1 MNGWEDTFFG
11 VSGIIRWIVFRG
23 ERFAC
28 LLRIQEPEINL
39 VNGGIEM
46 NFKLSEEHEMIR
58 KMVRDF
64 ARNEVAPTAAERDE
78 EERFDMDLFKKM
90 AELGLTGIPWPE
102 EYGGIGSDYLAY
114 CIAVEELSRVCASI
128 GVTLSAH
135 TSLAGWPVY
144 KFGTE
149 EQKQKYLRPMAQ
161 GEKIGAYGLTEPGS
175 GSDAG
180 GMKTTARLEG
190 DHYVLNGSKI
200 FITNG
205 GIADTYIV
213 FALTDPSQRQRG
225 TSAFIV
231 EKEFEGFSVGKKE
244 KKLGIRSSPT
254 TEIVFEDCKVPKE
267 NMLGKEGDGF
277 KIAMMTL
284 DGGRNGIA
292 AQAVG
297 IAQGALDASVEYAKE
312 REQFG
317 KPIAANQG
325 ISFKI
330 ADMATSIEASRLLTY
345 QAAWLESEGLPYG
358 KESAMSKL
366 MAGDTAMKVTT
377 EAVQI
382 FGGYGYTKDYPVERY
397 MRDAKITQIYEGT
410 QEIQRLVISRMV
422 TK

>member
-1 MNGWEDTFFG
+1 MH
-11 VSGIIRWIVFRG
+11 
-23 ERFAC
+23 
-28 LLRIQEPEINL
+28 
-39 VNGGIEM
+39 
-46 NFKLSEEHEMIR
+46 FKLSEEHEMIR

-64 ARNEVAPTAAERDE
+64 AKNEVAPTAAERDE
-78 EERFDMDLFKKM
+78 EERFDRALFDQM

-114 CIAVEELSRVCASI
+114 VIAIEELSRVCAST

-135 TSLAGWPVY
+135 TSLAGWPIF

-149 EQKQKYLRPMAQ
+149 EQKQTFLRPMAE
-161 GEKIGAYGLTEPGS
+161 GKKIGAYGLTEPGS

-180 GMKTTARLEG
+180 GMKTIAKRDG

-205 GIADTYIV
+205 GIADIYVV
-213 FALTDPSQRQRG
+213 FALTDPESKQRG

-231 EKEFEGFSVGKKE
+231 ESDAPGFSVGKKE
-244 KKLGIRSSPT
+244 SKLGIRSSPT
-254 TEIVFEDCKVPKE
+254 TEIMFEDCRIPVE
-267 NMLGKEGDGF
+267 NLLGEEGQGF
-277 KIAMMTL
+277 KIAMQTL

-297 IAQGALDASVEYAKE
+297 IAQGALDASVEYARE
-312 REQFG
+312 RHQFG
-317 KPIAANQG
+317 KPIAVQQG
-325 ISFKI
+325 IGFKL
-330 ADMATSIEASRLLTY
+330 ADMATDVEAARLLTY

-358 KESAMSKL
+358 KESAMSKVF
-366 MAGDTAMKVTT
+366 AGDAAMKVTT
-377 EAVQI
+377 EAVQV

-410 QEIQRLVISRMV
+410 QEIQRLVISRML

>member
-1 MNGWEDTFFG
+1 MH
-11 VSGIIRWIVFRG
+11 
-23 ERFAC
+23 
-28 LLRIQEPEINL
+28 
-39 VNGGIEM
+39 
-46 NFKLSEEHEMIR
+46 FKLSEEHEMIR

-64 ARNEVAPTAAERDE
+64 AKNEVAPTAAERDE
-78 EERFDMDLFKKM
+78 EERFDRAIFDQM

-114 CIAVEELSRVCASI
+114 VIAIEELSRVCAST

-135 TSLAGWPVY
+135 TSLAGWPIF

-149 EQKQKYLRPMAQ
+149 EQKQTFLRPMAE
-161 GEKIGAYGLTEPGS
+161 GKKVGAYGLTEPGS

-180 GMKTTARLEG
+180 GMKTIAKKDG

-205 GIADTYIV
+205 GIADIYVV
-213 FALTDPSQRQRG
+213 FALTDPESKQRG

-231 EKEFEGFSVGKKE
+231 ESDTPGFSVGKKE
-244 KKLGIRSSPT
+244 SKLGIRSSPT
-254 TEIVFEDCKVPKE
+254 TEIMFEDCRIPVE
-267 NMLGKEGDGF
+267 NLLGEEGQGF
-277 KIAMMTL
+277 KIAMQTL

-297 IAQGALDASVEYAKE
+297 IAQGALDASVEYARE
-312 REQFG
+312 RHQFG
-317 KPIAANQG
+317 KPIAAQQG
-325 ISFKI
+325 IGFKL
-330 ADMATSIEASRLLTY
+330 ADMATDVEAARLLTY

-358 KESAMSKL
+358 KESAMSKVF
-366 MAGDTAMKVTT
+366 AGDAAMKVTT
-377 EAVQI
+377 EAVQV

-410 QEIQRLVISRMV
+410 QEIQRLVISRML

>member
-1 MNGWEDTFFG
+1 MH
-11 VSGIIRWIVFRG
+11 
-23 ERFAC
+23 
-28 LLRIQEPEINL
+28 
-39 VNGGIEM
+39 
-46 NFKLSEEHEMIR
+46 FKLSEEHEMIR

-64 ARNEVAPTAAERDE
+64 AKNEVAPTAAERDE
-78 EERFDMDLFKKM
+78 EERFDRALFDQM

-114 CIAVEELSRVCASI
+114 VIAIEELSRVCAST

-135 TSLAGWPVY
+135 TSLAGWPIF

-149 EQKQKYLRPMAQ
+149 EQKQTFLRPMAE
-161 GEKIGAYGLTEPGS
+161 GKKIGAYGLTEPGS

-180 GMKTTARLEG
+180 GMKTIAKRDG

-205 GIADTYIV
+205 GIADIYVV
-213 FALTDPSQRQRG
+213 FALTDPESKQRG

-231 EKEFEGFSVGKKE
+231 ESDAPGFSVGKKE
-244 KKLGIRSSPT
+244 SKLGIRSSPT
-254 TEIVFEDCKVPKE
+254 TEIMFEDCRIPVE
-267 NMLGKEGDGF
+267 NLLGEEGQGF
-277 KIAMMTL
+277 KIAMQTL

-297 IAQGALDASVEYAKE
+297 IAQGALDASVEYARE
-312 REQFG
+312 RHQFG
-317 KPIAANQG
+317 KPIAAQQG
-325 ISFKI
+325 IGFKL
-330 ADMATSIEASRLLTY
+330 ADMATDVEAARLLTY

-358 KESAMSKL
+358 KESAMSKVF
-366 MAGDTAMKVTT
+366 AGDAAMKVTT
-377 EAVQI
+377 EAVQV

-410 QEIQRLVISRMV
+410 QEIQRLVISRML

>member
-1 MNGWEDTFFG
+1 MNAMF
-11 VSGIIRWIVFRG
+11 
-23 ERFAC
+23 
-28 LLRIQEPEINL
+28 
-39 VNGGIEM
+39 
-46 NFKLSEEHEMIR
+46 FKLSDEHEMIR

-64 ARNEVAPTAAERDE
+64 AKNEVEPTAAERDE
-78 EERFDMDLFKKM
+78 EERFDRELFDKM

-114 CIAVEELSRVCASI
+114 VIAVEELSRVCASV

-149 EQKQKYLRPMAQ
+149 EQKQKYLKPMAQ

-180 GMKTTARLEG
+180 GMRTTAKLNG

-205 GIADTYIV
+205 GIADTYVV
-213 FALTDPSQRQRG
+213 FAVTDPSSKHKG

-231 EKEFEGFSVGKKE
+231 EKDFKGFSVGKKE
-244 KKLGIRSSPT
+244 SKLGIRSSPT
-254 TEIVFEDCKVPKE
+254 TEIMFEDCIVPKE
-267 NMLGKEGDGF
+267 NLLGQEGEGF

-297 IAQGALDASVEYAKE
+297 IAQGALDASVAYAKE
-312 REQFG
+312 RQQFG
-317 KPIAANQG
+317 KPIAQQQG
-325 ISFKI
+325 IGFKL
-330 ADMATSIEASRLLTY
+330 ADMATTIEASRLLTY

-366 MAGDTAMKVTT
+366 FAGDTAMKVTT
-377 EAVQI
+377 EAVQV

-410 QEIQRLVISRMV
+410 QEIQRLVISRML

>member
-1 MNGWEDTFFG
+1 MH
-11 VSGIIRWIVFRG
+11 
-23 ERFAC
+23 
-28 LLRIQEPEINL
+28 
-39 VNGGIEM
+39 
-46 NFKLSEEHEMIR
+46 FKLSEEHEMIR

-78 EERFDMDLFKKM
+78 EERFDRALFDQM
-90 AELGLTGIPWPE
+90 ADLGLTGIPWPE

-114 CIAVEELSRVCASI
+114 VIAVEELSRVCAST

-135 TSLAGWPVY
+135 TSLAGWPIF

-149 EQKQKYLRPMAQ
+149 EQKQKFLRPMAE
-161 GEKIGAYGLTEPGS
+161 GKKIGAYGLTEPSS

-180 GMKTTARLEG
+180 GMRTTAKRDG
-190 DHYVLNGSKI
+190 DHYILNGSKI

-205 GIADTYIV
+205 GIADIYVV
-213 FALTDPSQRQRG
+213 FALTDPDSKQRG

-231 EKEFEGFSVGKKE
+231 ESDTLGFSVGKKE
-244 KKLGIRSSPT
+244 SKLGIRSSPT
-254 TEIVFEDCKVPKE
+254 TEIIFEDCRIPVE
-267 NMLGKEGDGF
+267 NLLGEEGQGF
-277 KIAMMTL
+277 KVAMQTL

-297 IAQGALDASVEYAKE
+297 IAQSALDASVEYARE
-312 REQFG
+312 RHQFG
-317 KPIAANQG
+317 KPIAAQQG
-325 ISFKI
+325 IGFKL
-330 ADMATSIEASRLLTY
+330 ADMATDVEAARLLTY

-358 KESAMSKL
+358 KESAMSKVF
-366 MAGDTAMKVTT
+366 AGDTAMKVTT
-377 EAVQI
+377 EAVQV

-410 QEIQRLVISRMV
+410 QEIQRLVISRML

>member
-1 MNGWEDTFFG
+1 M
-11 VSGIIRWIVFRG
+11 
-23 ERFAC
+23 
-28 LLRIQEPEINL
+28 Q
-39 VNGGIEM
+39 
-46 NFKLSEEHEMIR
+46 FKLTEEHEMIR

-64 ARNEVAPTAAERDE
+64 AKNEVAPTAAERDE
-78 EERFDMDLFKKM
+78 EERFDMDIFKKM

-114 CIAVEELSRVCASI
+114 CIAIEELSKVCAST

-135 TSLAGWPVY
+135 TSLAGWPIY
-144 KFGTE
+144 KFGSE

-161 GEKIGAYGLTEPGS
+161 GETIGAYGLTEPGS
-175 GSDAG
+175 GSDSGA
-180 GMKTTARLEG
+180 MRTTAVADG
-190 DHYVLNGSKI
+190 DDYILNGTKI

-205 GIADTYIV
+205 GIADTYVV
-213 FALTDPSQRQRG
+213 FALTDPASRQKG

-231 EKEFEGFSVGKKE
+231 EKDFAGFSVGKKE

-254 TEIVFEDCKVPKE
+254 TELIFENCRVPKE
-267 NMLGKEGDGF
+267 NLLGKEGEGF

-297 IAQGALDASVEYAKE
+297 IAQGALDAAVDYAKE

-317 KPIAANQG
+317 KPIAAQQG
-325 ISFKI
+325 IGFKL
-330 ADMATSIEASRLLTY
+330 AEMATSVEAARLLTY

-366 MAGDTAMKVTT
+366 FAGDAAMKVTT
-377 EAVQI
+377 EAVQV

-410 QEIQRLVISRMV
+410 QEIQKLVISRML

>member
-1 MNGWEDTFFG
+1 
-11 VSGIIRWIVFRG
+11 
-23 ERFAC
+23 
-28 LLRIQEPEINL
+28 
-39 VNGGIEM
+39 M
-46 NFKLSEEHEMIR
+46 NFQLSEEHEMIR

-64 ARNEVAPTAAERDE
+64 ANNEVAPTAAERDE
-78 EERFDMDLFKKM
+78 EERFDRAMFDHM

-114 CIAVEELSRVCASI
+114 CIAVEELSRVDASA
-128 GVTLSAH
+128 GVVLSAH

-144 KFGTE
+144 TFGTE
-149 EQKQKYLRPMAQ
+149 EQKQKYLRPMAE
-161 GEKIGAYGLTEPGS
+161 GTKIGAYGLTEPAS

-180 GMKTTARLEG
+180 AMKTSAKEDG
-190 DHYVLNGSKI
+190 DHYILNGSKV

-205 GIADTYIV
+205 GIADIYIV
-213 FALTDPSQRQRG
+213 FAVTDPESKHKG
-225 TSAFIV
+225 TTAFIV
-231 EKEFEGFSVGKKE
+231 EKDFEGFSVGKKE

-254 TEIVFEDCKVPKE
+254 TEIIFDNCRVPKE
-267 NMLGKEGDGF
+267 NVLGELGQGF
-277 KIAMMTL
+277 KIAMQTL

-297 IAQGALDASVEYAKE
+297 IAQGAMDAAVNYAKE

-317 KPIAANQG
+317 KPIAVNQG
-325 ISFKI
+325 VSFKL

-345 QAAWLESEGLPYG
+345 QAAWLESNKLPYS
-358 KESAMSKL
+358 KESAMAKL
-366 MAGDTAMKVTT
+366 MAGDTAMKVTV
-377 EAVQI
+377 EAVQV
-382 FGGYGYTKDYPVERY
+382 FGGYGYTKDYPVERF

>member
-1 MNGWEDTFFG
+1 MH
-11 VSGIIRWIVFRG
+11 
-23 ERFAC
+23 
-28 LLRIQEPEINL
+28 
-39 VNGGIEM
+39 
-46 NFKLSEEHEMIR
+46 FKLSEEHEMIR

-78 EERFDMDLFKKM
+78 EERFDRALFDQM

-114 CIAVEELSRVCASI
+114 VIAVEELSRVCAST

-135 TSLAGWPVY
+135 TSLAGWPIF

-149 EQKQKYLRPMAQ
+149 EQKQKFLRPMAE
-161 GEKIGAYGLTEPGS
+161 GKKIGAYGLTEPSS

-180 GMKTTARLEG
+180 GMRTTAKRDG
-190 DHYVLNGSKI
+190 DHYILNGSKI

-205 GIADTYIV
+205 GIADIYVV
-213 FALTDPSQRQRG
+213 FALTDLDSKQRG

-231 EKEFEGFSVGKKE
+231 ESDTLGFSVGKKE
-244 KKLGIRSSPT
+244 SKLGIRSSPT
-254 TEIVFEDCKVPKE
+254 TEIIFEDCRIPVE
-267 NMLGKEGDGF
+267 NLLGEEGQGF
-277 KIAMMTL
+277 KVAMQTL

-297 IAQGALDASVEYAKE
+297 IAQSALDASVEYARE
-312 REQFG
+312 RHQFG
-317 KPIAANQG
+317 KPIAAQQG
-325 ISFKI
+325 IGFKL
-330 ADMATSIEASRLLTY
+330 ADMATDVEAARLLTY

-358 KESAMSKL
+358 KESAMSKVF
-366 MAGDTAMKVTT
+366 AGDTAMKVTT
-377 EAVQI
+377 EAVQV

-410 QEIQRLVISRMV
+410 QEIQRLVISRML

>member
-1 MNGWEDTFFG
+1 
-11 VSGIIRWIVFRG
+11 
-23 ERFAC
+23 
-28 LLRIQEPEINL
+28 
-39 VNGGIEM
+39 M
-46 NFKLSEEHEMIR
+46 NFQLTEEHEMIR

-64 ARNEVAPTAAERDE
+64 AKNEVEPTAAERDE
-78 EERFDMDLFKKM
+78 EERFDMELFHKM
-90 AELGLTGIPWPE
+90 ADLGLTGIPWPE

-114 CIAVEELSRVCASI
+114 CIAVEELSRVCAST

-149 EQKQKYLRPMAQ
+149 EQKQKYLKPMAQ

-180 GMKTTARLEG
+180 GMKTTARLDG
-190 DHYVLNGSKI
+190 DDYILNGSKI

-205 GIADTYIV
+205 GIADIYIV
-213 FALTDPSQRQRG
+213 FALTDPESKQRG
-225 TSAFIV
+225 TTAFIV
-231 EKEFEGFSVGKKE
+231 EKDFAGFSVGKKE

-254 TEIVFEDCKVPKE
+254 TEIIFEDCRVPKE
-267 NMLGKEGDGF
+267 NILGEVGDGF
-277 KIAMMTL
+277 KVAMMTL

-297 IAQGALDASVEYAKE
+297 IAQGALDASIEYAKE
-312 REQFG
+312 RKQFG
-317 KPIAANQG
+317 KPIVANQG

-330 ADMATSIEASRLLTY
+330 ADMATAVEASRLLTY
-345 QAAWLESEGLPYG
+345 QAAWLESKGLPYG

>member
-1 MNGWEDTFFG
+1 
-11 VSGIIRWIVFRG
+11 
-23 ERFAC
+23 
-28 LLRIQEPEINL
+28 
-39 VNGGIEM
+39 M
-46 NFKLSEEHEMIR
+46 NFTLTEEHEMIR

-64 ARNEVAPTAAERDE
+64 AEKDVAPTAAERDE
-78 EERFDMDLFKKM
+78 EERFDRSIFNKM

-114 CIAVEELSRVCASI
+114 VIAVEELSRVCAST

-135 TSLAGWPVY
+135 LSLASWPIY
-144 KFGTE
+144 KFGN
-149 EQKQKYLRPMAQ
+149 EQQKKHYLTKLAQ
-161 GEKIGAYGLTEPGS
+161 GEMLGAYGLSEPGA
-175 GSDAG
+175 GSDVSS
-180 GMKTTARLEG
+180 MKTRAVKNG
-190 DHYVLNGSKI
+190 DHYVLNGSKVW
-200 FITNG
+200 ITNG
-205 GIADTYIV
+205 GEAELYII
-213 FALTDPSQRQRG
+213 FAVTDQDAGTRG
-225 TSAFIV
+225 MSAFIV
-231 EKEFEGFSVGKKE
+231 EKGWEGFSIGKKE

-254 TEIVFEDCKVPKE
+254 TELIFDNVKVPAE
-267 NMLGKEGDGF
+267 NLLGEEGQGF

-297 IAQGALDASVEYAKE
+297 IAQGALDAAVEYAKG

-317 KPIAANQG
+317 KTILANQG
-325 ISFKI
+325 VSFKI
-330 ADMATSIEASRLLTY
+330 ADMATGIEASRLLTY

-366 MAGDTAMKVTT
+366 FAGDTAMKVTV

-410 QEIQRLVISRMV
+410 QEIQRLVIGRMV

>member
-1 MNGWEDTFFG
+1 
-11 VSGIIRWIVFRG
+11 
-23 ERFAC
+23 
-28 LLRIQEPEINL
+28 
-39 VNGGIEM
+39 M
-46 NFKLSEEHEMIR
+46 NFRLTEEHEMIR

-78 EERFDMDLFKKM
+78 DERFDRGIFAKM

-114 CIAVEELSRVCASI
+114 CIAVEELSRVCAST

-135 TSLAGWPVY
+135 TSLAGWPIY
-144 KFGTE
+144 KFGSE
-149 EQKQKYLRPMAQ
+149 EQKQKYLKPMAQ

-190 DHYVLNGSKI
+190 DEYVLNGSKI

-205 GIADTYIV
+205 GVADIYVV
-213 FALTDPSQRQRG
+213 FALTDPESRQKG
-225 TSAFIV
+225 TTAFII
-231 EKEFEGFSVGKKE
+231 ESGFPGFSVGKKE
-244 KKLGIRSSPT
+244 KKLGISSSPT
-254 TEIVFEDCKVPKE
+254 TEIIFEDCRVPKE
-267 NMLGKEGDGF
+267 NVLGKEGEGF

-297 IAQGALDASVEYAKE
+297 IAQGALDAAVDYAKD
-312 REQFG
+312 RHQFG
-317 KPIAANQG
+317 KPIAAQQG
-325 ISFKI
+325 VGFKL
-330 ADMATSIEASRLLTY
+330 ADMATQIEASRLLTY

-366 MAGDTAMKVTT
+366 LAGDTAMKVTT

-382 FGGYGYTKDYPVERY
+382 FGGYGYTKEYPVERY

-410 QEIQRLVISRMV
+410 QEIQRLVISRML